1 MPSSFGDPEGKSTG
15 FEICVNADSMIGMSG
30 HKTTKGDMPL
40 KRSNSY
46 LDL

>member
-1 MPSSFGDPEGKSTG
+1 
-15 FEICVNADSMIGMSG
+15 MIGMSG